1 MMLKQKF
8 SCIFNIASVE
18 SKDNMLYPFSCYK
31 MIILQTNWGVGE
43 GVKHFI

>member
-8 SCIFNIASVE
+8 SCIFNIARVE

-31 MIILQTNWGVGE
+31 MIILQTNWGG
-43 GVKHFI
+43 GR

>member
-18 SKDNMLYPFSCYK
+18 SKDNVISIFMLQNDNF
-31 MIILQTNWGVGE
+31 TNKLGGR
-43 GVKHFI
+43 